1 MDAIAIA
8 LQGGRKMRLIDADVL
23 VERWKRIASISWN
36 ETAVTSWS
44 HAYEEIISE
53 IEDEPTIEAESVRH
67 GEWIDTGI
75 EELDLI
81 YSGYKCSYCGFILC
95 GNHTKYCPGCGAK
108 MDKKSPENHK
118 KYQEEETNKK
128 SFK

>member
-1 MDAIAIA
+1 
-8 LQGGRKMRLIDADVL
+8 MRFIDADELTKKLEEEVFNL
-23 VERWKRIASISWN
+23 EKNSTFISTYMHSALLW
-36 ETAVTSWS
+36 V
-44 HAYEEIISE
+44 ISV
-53 IEDEPTIEAESVRH
+53 INRAPTIDAEPVRH
-67 GEWIDTGI
+67 GEWTDTGI

-81 YSGYKCSYCGFILC
+81 YSGYKCSQCGFILC
-95 GNHTKYCPGCGAK
+95 GDHTKYCPGCGSK

>member
-1 MDAIAIA
+1 
-8 LQGGRKMRLIDADVL
+8 MRLIDADKL
-23 VERWKRIASISWN
+23 
-36 ETAVTSWS
+36 
-44 HAYEEIISE
+44 ISE
-53 IEDEPTIEAESVRH
+53 FALRVYNIRNNSIMYEHPKSVLWALDVSIKEIEHAPTIESESVRH

-81 YSGYKCSYCGFILC
+81 YSGYKCSQCGFILC
-95 GNHTKYCPGCGAK
+95 GNQTKYCPGCGAK

-128 SFK
+128 AFK

>member
-1 MDAIAIA
+1 M
-8 LQGGRKMRLIDADVL
+8 KLIDADVL
-23 VERWKRIASISWN
+23 VERCKRISSIEWNKIASPISW
-36 ETAVTSWS
+36 A
-44 HAYEEIISE
+44 HAYESFLIEL
-53 IEDEPTIEAESVRH
+53 EDEPTIEAEPVRH

-95 GNHTKYCPGCGAK
+95 GDHTKYCPGCGTK

>member
-1 MDAIAIA
+1 MA
-8 LQGGRKMRLIDADVL
+8 RLIDADDLLKKAEMREHKLNGLRSAVHMCIAKWD
-23 VERWKRIASISWN
+23 VENA
-36 ETAVTSWS
+36 
-44 HAYEEIISE
+44 
-53 IEDEPTIEAESVRH
+53 PTIDAEPVRH
-67 GEWIDTGI
+67 AEWTDTGI

-81 YSGYKCSYCGFILC
+81 YSGYKCSQCGFILC
-95 GNHTKYCPGCGAK
+95 GDHTKYCPGCGSK

>member
-1 MDAIAIA
+1 
-8 LQGGRKMRLIDADVL
+8 MRPIDADALKDHLKSYTGMFTDELGFVVSLVAVL
-23 VERWKRIASISWN
+23 NGI
-36 ETAVTSWS
+36 
-44 HAYEEIISE
+44 
-53 IEDEPTIEAESVRH
+53 DFQPTIESESVRH

-81 YSGYKCSYCGFILC
+81 YSGYKCSQCGFILC
-95 GNHTKYCPGCGAK
+95 GNQTKYCPGCGAK

-128 SFK
+128 AFK

>member
-1 MDAIAIA
+1 
-8 LQGGRKMRLIDADVL
+8 MRLIDADALLKKLEDTSYGYYKTDEYIDGVF
-23 VERWKRIASISWN
+23 AGGIS
-36 ETAVTSWS
+36 EA
-44 HAYEEIISE
+44 EIIVMQA
-53 IEDEPTIEAESVRH
+53 PTIESEPVRH

-95 GNHTKYCPGCGAK
+95 GDHTKYCPGCGAK

>member
-1 MDAIAIA
+1 
-8 LQGGRKMRLIDADVL
+8 MRLIDADELIEELIKCESSIYKITSELILGVKSGYRKAIVQ
-23 VERWKRIASISWN
+23 VE
-36 ETAVTSWS
+36 
-44 HAYEEIISE
+44 HA
-53 IEDEPTIEAESVRH
+53 PTIDAEPVRH
-67 GEWIDTGI
+67 GEWTDTGI

-81 YSGYKCSYCGFILC
+81 YSGYKCSQCGFILC
-95 GNHTKYCPGCGAK
+95 GDHTKYCPGCGTK

>member
-1 MDAIAIA
+1 M
-8 LQGGRKMRLIDADVL
+8 KLIDEKKL
-23 VERWKRIASISWN
+23 LLELKKMGSEYYAS
-36 ETAVTSWS
+36 EF
-44 HAYEEIISE
+44 EEDKLMGLGVMMAIRKVK
-53 IEDEPTIEAESVRH
+53 DAPTIESESVRH

-95 GNHTKYCPGCGAK
+95 GDHTKYCPGCGAK
-108 MDKKSPENHK
+108 MDKKSSENHK

>member
-1 MDAIAIA
+1 MA
-8 LQGGRKMRLIDADVL
+8 RLIDADAL
-23 VERWKRIASISWN
+23 VEHCKELASIDWNSNVAPQSW
-36 ETAVTSWS
+36 AS
-44 HAYEEIISE
+44 AYESFAFEVE
-53 IEDEPTIEAESVRH
+53 GAPTIDAEPVRH
-67 GEWIDTGI
+67 GEWTDTGI

-81 YSGYKCSYCGFILC
+81 YSGYKCSQCGFILC
-95 GNHTKYCPGCGAK
+95 GDHTKYCPGCGTK